1 MGDIYVTGHKNPD
14 TDSIVASIAYANLQ
28 NALGNRAYKA
38 VRIGAINDETS
49 RLLARFGMEAPPF
62 VKNMRTQVC
71 DVDYDRTSALHRS
84 VPLDLAWRTMRDGE
98 VSVVP
103 IVEEDGRIF
112 GMLSAGD
119 IASYDM
125 QTIAQN
131 RVDDV
136 PLFNLLSVLEGS
148 LVNELNCTVSSV
160 SGELYI
166 SLPQNFDDPA
176 LTNPD
181 TILICG
187 EQPEIIDRAIESGV
201 RCLIICRANLRSEWA
216 EAGSDTCVI
225 STPLSA
231 RRVSRIIYQA
241 LPVERIIEPN
251 KEIVAFHLSDY
262 LDDVR
267 EIMLKSRFRS
277 YPVLDEDDQVVGMI
291 SRFHLLRPRRKQV
304 VLVDHNEAAQSV
316 PGLNQVEILEIIDH
330 HRLADI
336 QTTQPIRVRNEP
348 VGSTNTI
355 LTAMYQ
361 ERGVVPSPKIAGLM
375 AGAILS
381 DTVMFK
387 SPTCTKR
394 DVAMAER
401 LARIAGVSLDEIGKE
416 LYAAGSTDAKSAEE
430 LFRADYKQFH
440 IAEQNI
446 GVSQITCVDADHL
459 LARREEFLT
468 LMAQLKEKQEFDM
481 VILMITDVLQEGS
494 HIFYVGNDDTI
505 RQAFNKEPHDNY
517 LFLKGVMS
525 RKKQIIPML
534 TALWG

>member
-1 MGDIYVTGHKNPD
+1 MGDIYVTGHRNPD

-28 NALGNRAYKA
+28 NATMGGREYKA
-38 VRIGAINDETS
+38 VRIGSINDETA
-49 RLLARFGMEAPPF
+49 RLLARFGVEAPPF
-62 VKNMRTQVC
+62 VKNLRTQVC
-71 DVDYDRTSALHRS
+71 DLDYDRTPSLHRS

-103 IVEEDGRIF
+103 IVQDDGTLF

-119 IASYDM
+119 IASHDM
-125 QTIAQN
+125 QTMAQN
-131 RVDDV
+131 RVDNI
-136 PLFNLLSVLEGS
+136 PLFNLLSVLEGN
-148 LVNELNCTVSSV
+148 LVNELNTTVSDV

-166 SLPQNFDDPA
+166 ALPQNYEDSA

-181 TILICG
+181 TVLICG
-187 EQPEIIDRAIESGV
+187 EQPDIIDRAIASGV
-201 RCLIICRANLRSEWA
+201 RCLIICRATLRPEWA
-216 EAGSDTCVI
+216 QAGSDTCVI

-241 LPVERIIEPN
+241 LPVERIIEP
-251 KEIVAFHLSDY
+251 KDIVAFHLGDY

-277 YPVLDEDDQVVGMI
+277 YPVLDENDQVMGTI

-316 PGLNQVEILEIIDH
+316 PGLDQVEILEIIDH

-355 LTAMYQ
+355 LTGMYQ

-394 DVAMAER
+394 DITMAER
-401 LARIAGVSLDEIGKE
+401 LARIAGVSLEEIGKE
-416 LYAAGSTDAKSAEE
+416 LYAAGSTDGKSAEE
-430 LFRADYKQFH
+430 LFNADYKQFH

-446 GVSQITCVDADHL
+446 GVSQITCIDADHL
-459 LARREEFLT
+459 LSRKEEFLD
-468 LMAQLKEKQEFDM
+468 LMTRLKEKQDFDM

-494 HIFYVGNDDTI
+494 HLFYVGNDETI
-505 RQAFNKEPHDNY
+505 RQAFGKEPRDHY

>member
-1 MGDIYVTGHKNPD
+1 
-14 TDSIVASIAYANLQ
+14 
-28 NALGNRAYKA
+28 
-38 VRIGAINDETS
+38 
-49 RLLARFGMEAPPF
+49 MEAPPF

-394 DVAMAER
+394 DIAMAER